1 MNSEKQIRL
10 LNQKLKNSNTNNN
23 KLISQE
29 NHNLN
34 IKLVDMEKE
43 NQFYKNKLEEMVK
56 QINNIKKSDNG
67 NNNSQEVINMV
78 NKTKNLEFK
87 INQLNQE
94 IFQLKK
100 EKDILELT
108 NNNLLSEIEKINQN
122 KTSQNQNTNDIDISS
137 TIKKK
142 EKVIDKEKYIKLRYH
157 GKEKRVK
164 FEEFMYVKNLDK
176 QKLQA
181 TKDSMIQMMKRKIEF
196 HKNQNEVY
204 NMNIL
209 NKIAVEREDELRN
222 TVYNLQNEIRKKR
235 RRCK

>member
-1 MNSEKQIRL
+1 
-10 LNQKLKNSNTNNN
+10 
-23 KLISQE
+23 
-29 NHNLN
+29 
-34 IKLVDMEKE
+34 
-43 NQFYKNKLEEMVK
+43 MVK

-137 TIKKK
+137 AIKKK
-142 EKVIDKEKYIKLRYH
+142 EEEIEGLNAFIQKLTKQSEKYSEDIETYKIKINSLQ
-157 GKEKRVK
+157 KENTSTIN
-164 FEEFMYVKNLDK
+164 YVN
-176 QKLQA
+176 
-181 TKDSMIQMMKRKIEF
+181 
-196 HKNQNEVY
+196 Y
-204 NMNIL
+204 
-209 NKIAVEREDELRN
+209 
-222 TVYNLQNEIRKKR
+222 
-235 RRCK
+235 